1 MTNFQHG
8 LKYRKK
14 KDAFGDLEMDDGTK
28 VDEDIIEK
36 LFGL

>member
-1 MTNFQHG
+1 MNNFKDG

-28 VDEDIIEK
+28 P
-36 LFGL
+36 